1 MFRQLL
7 VLVITGCSLA
17 TSAQY
22 KNDNVA
28 FKTIDPSDLCATL
41 EKNKGYILLDVR
53 SKGEHY
59 DTSQSPNYNLGHLKG
74 AINIDIRE
82 LNQRLSEIR
91 TYSDKPVF
99 VYCSHSQRSRRAGK
113 ILADSGFNKV
123 FNVNGGMTAIYY
135 TSAGKDPCLQTLV
148 ETSNPY
154 AIISAIELST
164 KMAKDNG
171 PFILD
176 VRSDSAWNHISL
188 NPKENAY
195 GYIKGATHISM
206 NDVPSKL
213 STLPKDK
220 EIIVTDIYG
229 DEASRVA
236 VYLKK
241 NGFTNVSVLI
251 EGVDRLLL
259 SDGQIVPMKKNMY
272 VSPVSYELINV
283 TEFGRFAKDNKNFLI
298 LDIRSV
304 DEFTNKHKDSWR
316 NIGHLQNAVNMPSDQ
331 LSNRINEFPDYKN
344 KDVVIY
350 SFGSSPEVFAAAN
363 LLQQQGFQKIKVII
377 GGLFNLRW
385 TAANT
390 KGNAWLTSF
399 VTDVP
404 EVNR

>member
-1 MFRQLL
+1 MFRQLSACL
-7 VLVITGCSLA
+7 LAVCSLSA
-17 TSAQY
+17 SAQY

-41 EKNKGYILLDVR
+41 DKNKGYILLDVR

-59 DTSQSPNYNLGHLKG
+59 DTSQSPGYNLGHLKG

-82 LNQRLSEIR
+82 LPNRLSEIR

-123 FNVNGGMTAIYY
+123 FNINGGMTAIHY
-135 TSAGKDPCLQTLV
+135 TSASMDPCLQSLV

-154 AIISAIELST
+154 KIISAIELSV

-171 PFILD
+171 LYILD
-176 VRSDSAWNHISL
+176 VRPDSAYRHISL

-195 GYIKGATHISM
+195 GHIKGAVNIPM
-206 NDVPSKL
+206 DDIPSKL
-213 STLPKDK
+213 STLPKDR

-229 DEASRVA
+229 DQASRVA
-236 VYLKK
+236 AYLKK
-241 NGFTNVSVLI
+241 NGFNNVSVLI

-259 SDGQIVPMKKNMY
+259 TDEQILPTKKTMY
-272 VSPVSYELINV
+272 VSPVSYQLVNV
-283 TEFGRFAKDNKNFLI
+283 TEFGRFAKDNKEYLL
-298 LDIRSV
+298 LDIRSA
-304 DEFTNKHKDSWR
+304 DEFANKHKDTWR
-316 NIGHLQNAVNMPSDQ
+316 NIGHLQNAVNIPGDQ
-331 LSNRINEFPDYKN
+331 LQNRVNELAGFKN

-350 SFGSSPEVFAAAN
+350 SFGSSPEVFSAAN
-363 LLQQQGFQKIKVII
+363 LLQQQGFQKIKVVI
-377 GGLFNLRW
+377 GGMFNLRW

-404 EVNR
+404 EENR

>member
-7 VLVITGCSLA
+7 AFFFTSCSLVA
-17 TSAQY
+17 SAQY

-28 FKTIDPSDLCATL
+28 FKTVDPSDLCATL

-59 DTSQSPNYNLGHLKG
+59 DTSQSPGYNLGRLKG
-74 AINIDIRE
+74 AINIDIRQ
-82 LNQRLSEIR
+82 LGLRLSEIR
-91 TYSDKPVF
+91 AYSDKPVF

-113 ILADSGFNKV
+113 ILADSGFSKV
-123 FNVNGGMTAIYY
+123 FNINGGMTAIHY

-154 AIISAIELST
+154 TIISANELSD
-164 KMAKDNG
+164 KMAKNNA

-176 VRSDSAWNHISL
+176 VRSDSAWQHISL

-195 GYIKGATHISM
+195 GYIKGASHISM
-206 NDVPSKL
+206 NDIPSKL
-213 STLPKDK
+213 STLPRDR
-220 EIIVTDIYG
+220 EIVVTDIYG

-236 VYLKK
+236 VNLKN
-241 NGFTNVSVLI
+241 NGFSNVSVLI

-259 SDGQIVPMKKNMY
+259 TDGQIVPMKKTMY
-272 VSPVSYELINV
+272 VSPVSYQLINV
-283 TEFGRFAKDNKNFLI
+283 TEFGRFAKDNKDYLL
-298 LDIRSV
+298 LDVRSA
-304 DEFTNKHKDSWR
+304 DDFANKSKDSWR
-316 NIGHLQNAVNMPSDQ
+316 NIGHLQNAVNIPSDQ
-331 LSNRINEFPDYKN
+331 LSNRVSELAAYKN

-350 SFGSSPEVFAAAN
+350 SFGGSPEVFASAN
-363 LLQQQGFQKIKVII
+363 LLQQQGFQKIKVVT

-390 KGNAWLTSF
+390 KGNAWLTNF

-404 EVNR
+404 EENR

>member
-7 VLVITGCSLA
+7 AFFITGCSLA
-17 TSAQY
+17 ASAQY

-59 DTSQSPNYNLGHLKG
+59 DTSQSPGYNLGHLKG
-74 AINIDIRE
+74 AVNIDIRE
-82 LNQRLSEIR
+82 LNQRISEIR

-123 FNVNGGMTAIYY
+123 FNINGGMTAIYY

-154 AIISAIELST
+154 AIISAIELSA
-164 KMAKDNG
+164 KMAKGNG

-195 GYIKGATHISM
+195 GYIKGALHISM
-206 NDVPSKL
+206 NDLPSKL
-213 STLPKDK
+213 STLPKDR
-220 EIIVTDIYG
+220 EIVLTDIYG

-251 EGVDRLLL
+251 EGIDRLLL
-259 SDGQIVPMKKNMY
+259 TDGQVLPMKKTMY

-283 TEFGRFAKDNKNFLI
+283 TEFGRFAKDNKDFLL
-298 LDIRSV
+298 LDIRSA
-304 DEFTNKHKDSWR
+304 DEFNNKHKDVWR
-316 NIGHLQNAVNMPSDQ
+316 NIGHLQDAVNIPADQ
-331 LSNRINEFPDYKN
+331 LSNRISELAAYRN

-350 SFGSSPEVFAAAN
+350 SFGGSPEVFATAN
-363 LLQQQGFQKIKVII
+363 LLQQQGFQKIKVVT

-390 KGNAWLTSF
+390 KGNAWLTNF
-399 VTDVP
+399 VADVP

>member
-7 VLVITGCSLA
+7 VLVITGCSLVA
-17 TSAQY
+17 SAQY

-59 DTSQSPNYNLGHLKG
+59 DTSQSPGYNLGHLKG

-123 FNVNGGMTAIYY
+123 FNIKGGMPALYY

-154 AIISAIELST
+154 AIISATELFA
-164 KMAKDNG
+164 KMAKDNT
-171 PFILD
+171 PLILD
-176 VRSDSAWNHISL
+176 VRSDSAWRHISL

-206 NDVPSKL
+206 NDIPSKI
-213 STLPKDK
+213 STLPKDR
-220 EIIVTDIYG
+220 EIVLTDIYG

-241 NGFTNVSVLI
+241 NGYSNVSVLI
-251 EGVDRLLL
+251 EGIDRLLL
-259 SDGQIVPMKKNMY
+259 TDGQIIPMKKVMY
-272 VSPVSYELINV
+272 VSPVSYELLNV
-283 TEFGRFAKDNKNFLI
+283 TEFGRFAKDNKDFLL
-298 LDIRSV
+298 LDIRSM
-304 DEFTNKHKDSWR
+304 DEFANKHKDAWR
-316 NIGHLQNAVNMPSDQ
+316 NIGHLQNAVNIPSDQ
-331 LSNRINEFPDYKN
+331 LSNRVNELTTYKN

-363 LLQQQGFQKIKVII
+363 LLQQQGFQKIKVVI

>member
-7 VLVITGCSLA
+7 ALFITGCSLA
-17 TSAQY
+17 ASAQY

-28 FKTIDPSDLCATL
+28 FKTVDPSDLCATL
-41 EKNKGYILLDVR
+41 DKNKGYILLDVR

-59 DTSQSPNYNLGHLKG
+59 DTSQSPGYNLGHLKG

-82 LNQRLSEIR
+82 LNKRLSEIR
-91 TYSDKPVF
+91 NFSDKPVF

-135 TSAGKDPCLQTLV
+135 TSAGKDPCLQKLV
-148 ETSNPY
+148 ETSNSY
-154 AIISAIELST
+154 TIISAIELST
-164 KMAKDNG
+164 KMAKGNG
-171 PFILD
+171 PYILD
-176 VRSDSAWNHISL
+176 VRSDSAWFHISL

-206 NDVPSKL
+206 NDIPSKL
-213 STLPKDK
+213 SSLPKDR
-220 EIIVTDIYG
+220 EIVLTDIYG

-236 VYLKK
+236 VYLKN
-241 NGFTNVSVLI
+241 NGFSNVSVLI

-259 SDGQIVPMKKNMY
+259 TDGQIVPMKKTMY
-272 VSPVSYELINV
+272 VSPVSYDLINV
-283 TEFGRFAKDNKNFLI
+283 TEFGRFAKDNKDFLL
-298 LDIRSV
+298 LDIRTA
-304 DEFTNKHKDSWR
+304 DEFANKHKDAWR
-316 NIGHLQNAVNMPSDQ
+316 NMGHLQTAVNIPSDQ
-331 LSNRINEFPDYKN
+331 LSNRINELARYKN
-344 KDVVIY
+344 KEVIVY

-363 LLQQQGFQKIKVII
+363 LLQQQGFQKIKVVI

-390 KGNAWLTSF
+390 KGNSWLTSF

-404 EVNR
+404 EENR